1 LLLSIARLLLESDV
15 IVGKGGRGG
24 VEGVGKELV
33 GRRRFGCFFGGRSD
47 VIEQR
52 VHVGHDGVVAR

>member
-1 LLLSIARLLLESDV
+1 
-15 IVGKGGRGG
+15 
-24 VEGVGKELV
+24 LV